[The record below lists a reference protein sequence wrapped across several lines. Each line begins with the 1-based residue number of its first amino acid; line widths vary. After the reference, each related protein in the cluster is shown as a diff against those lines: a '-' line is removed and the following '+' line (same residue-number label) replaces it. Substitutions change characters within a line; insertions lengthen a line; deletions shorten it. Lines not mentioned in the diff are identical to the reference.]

1 MRTIRISSLFVF
13 LVSSLFLFAG
23 LPAFAGDGALEVKC
37 VDASGG
43 PVPGVKVVIFHLQSQ
58 KQKDKKSEA
67 QGIAEFTK
75 LDDGAY
81 RIIGRKEGL
90 APALYEFAVLKGS
103 RESVVLKFEPGAD
116 RKLYFE
122 DPATEAQAFELVKQG
137 LEAYKQKK
145 FPDAEKLFAQS
156 LEVNPANPEA
166 FYYQA
171 VSMIQQAKFNE
182 AVEKLNQCAR
192 LASVFMTL
200 PSPSPSGPNPYEQ
213 TYRNAQN
220 LIRQMPIFKGENA
233 LRQKQYDVAAE
244 EFRAAIKTDPNNPE
258 FHANLA
264 IALTNAKKFDEGL
277 EAVENAIRL
286 KPSEKAYADLKN
298 QISARKENMKL
309 ETAQSLMDEG
319 NRLLQGGDAA
329 GALKKYEE
337 AKGMVPPDKQSPLW
351 RQIGRSQAK
360 LGQQAA
366 AVESLKKA
374 IELAPADKVSEYR
387 NALAQHYLD
396 AKNYEASLDVLT
408 DPQSAGSQSV
418 EQVLTSLAQSMKN
431 KDPQFAEA
439 AMERILKLNPDNADI
454 YFELGQM
461 YYADGKEKDSRTK
474 ELLTKYVEIG
484 KDAAKVQSAK
494 DLLIM
499 VNRRSK

>member
-1 MRTIRISSLFVF
+1 
-13 LVSSLFLFAG
+13 
-23 LPAFAGDGALEVKC
+23 
-37 VDASGG
+37 
-43 PVPGVKVVIFHLQSQ
+43 
-58 KQKDKKSEA
+58 
-67 QGIAEFTK
+67 
-75 LDDGAY
+75 
-81 RIIGRKEGL
+81 
-90 APALYEFAVLKGS
+90 
-103 RESVVLKFEPGAD
+103 
-116 RKLYFE
+116 
-122 DPATEAQAFELVKQG
+122 
-137 LEAYKQKK
+137 
-145 FPDAEKLFAQS
+145 
-156 LEVNPANPEA
+156 
-166 FYYQA
+166 
-171 VSMIQQAKFNE
+171 
-182 AVEKLNQCAR
+182 
-192 LASVFMTL
+192 
-200 PSPSPSGPNPYEQ
+200 
-213 TYRNAQN
+213 
-220 LIRQMPIFKGENA
+220 
-233 LRQKQYDVAAE
+233 
-244 EFRAAIKTDPNNPE
+244 
-258 FHANLA
+258 
-264 IALTNAKKFDEGL
+264 
-277 EAVENAIRL
+277 
-286 KPSEKAYADLKN
+286 
-298 QISARKENMKL
+298 
-309 ETAQSLMDEG
+309 MDEG